1 MNIMDYSMLIGIHD
15 MERENTGDPE
25 DQHLHIVRVRTCIVG
40 KGMANIDQVCSRL
53 NIWDLLMGLD
63 VQARQHLYVMH

>member
-25 DQHLHIVRVRTCIVG
+25 DQHLHIVRVCTCIAG

-53 NIWDLLMGLD
+53 NI
-63 VQARQHLYVMH
+63 